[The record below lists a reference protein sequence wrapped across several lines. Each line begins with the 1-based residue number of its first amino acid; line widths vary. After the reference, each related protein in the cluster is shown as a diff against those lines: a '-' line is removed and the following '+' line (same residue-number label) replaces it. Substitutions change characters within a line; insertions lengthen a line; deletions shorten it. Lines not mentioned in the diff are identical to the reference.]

1 MIACINPTEI
11 QEGDLLDYATGQ
23 ASAAVQAHVR
33 RCAHC
38 AAQAAALGD
47 LDHWLLAGLYRA
59 SCPAPDALARWQFHL
74 LPAAEELAVAAHVR
88 ACPHC
93 TRELH
98 ELQAVD
104 DGLLATLL
112 ERLPGVSRW
121 REATLIA
128 AVPRPAGLRGVL
140 PPQRRYQADGLEIF
154 VGPQQTSDGRRLL
167 RGHLVA
173 TRPPDQRV
181 AGVEV
186 WLAQA
191 GQVLDRQITDEQG
204 YFVFQP
210 IAPGRYDLGFGWQGQ
225 AVLVRDVE
233 V

>member
-1 MIACINPTEI
+1 MTECINPAEI
-11 QEGDLLDYATGQ
+11 QDGDLADYAAGQ

-38 AAQAAALGD
+38 AAQAAAYAD
-47 LDHWLLAGLYRA
+47 LDRWLGAGLYRA
-59 SCPAPDALARWQFHL
+59 SCPAPDALAQWQFHL
-74 LPAAEELAVAAHVR
+74 LPPAEELAVAAHVR

-112 ERLPGVSRW
+112 DRLPGVSRW
-121 REATLIA
+121 REAALIA
-128 AVPRPAGLRGVL
+128 AVPRPAGLRGAL
-140 PPQRRYQADGLEIF
+140 PPQRRYQAEGLEIF

-167 RGHLVA
+167 RGHLVPTA
-173 TRPPDQRV
+173 EPGAPT
-181 AGVEV
+181 AGVTV

-191 GQVLDRQITDEQG
+191 GQVVGRQTTDDQG

-210 IAPGRYDLGFGWQGQ
+210 IAPGCYDLGLGWQDQ
-225 AVLVRDVE
+225 AVLIRDVE